1 MDWKLYQEAYR
12 RGILPPDKIPL
23 YEEAMARGLVD
34 GQKKYQQGEKL
45 SWSDVPG
52 KAMDN
57 FLPSAGRVIDDT
69 IDAITSPIE
78 TGKAVGKTIIGAV
91 PGLRDVVPEDWQAA
105 EHTDAL
111 LDYFGD
117 RYGSLDGFKGALAYD
132 PAGVIADASTFFT
145 GGAGALRGV
154 AKGASVANKAS
165 AAAKLGRAA
174 DVAGRLGLA
183 TDPLAMGL
191 KGVGWGADALAGPNG
206 IAGRLYQSALKPPT
220 TMPISDRNR
229 LIKTGLAEKIVPT
242 PKGFEKARGLVRDI
256 GTDIDAKIAEA
267 AAQGKT
273 IDAVRLANDVY
284 GDMDRLFS
292 TQVAPSADRAA
303 VFDTVLDFQEG
314 HPGTL
319 TIPKAH
325 NLKKGTYRVL
335 KDKAYRGELK
345 SATTETQKALARGL
359 KEQVEQA
366 VPGVKELNARQGAL
380 LELIDPLERAVGRT
394 GNWNMLSMPG
404 LISGAT
410 VSTVNPAAGV
420 ALTGLTS
427 AARSAPLKAH
437 LAFALDSGDIPRKL
451 HNLGVAGYGGG
462 RLQQTYEDFFPFR
475 RVK

>member
-191 KGVGWGADALAGPNG
+191 KGVGWGADALYGPNG
-206 IAGRLYQSALKPPT
+206 VAGRLYQSALKPST
-220 TMPISDRNR
+220 AMPITDRNR
-229 LIKTGLAEKIVPT
+229 LISTGLKERIVPT
-242 PKGFEKARGLVRDI
+242 PKGFEKARGVIEKI
-256 GTDIDAKIAEA
+256 GSDIDAKIAA
-267 AAQGKT
+267 AAAEGKT
-273 IDAVRLANDVY
+273 IDAVKIANDVY
-284 GDMDRLFS
+284 GDMDKLFS

-319 TIPKAH
+319 TIPEAH

-380 LELIDPLERAVGRT
+380 LELIDPLERAAGRT